1 MTDYKNIFI
10 TGATGVVG
18 KPLLQKLI
26 DNNHNIYALSRSNE
40 TAKSLSELNVPPI
53 SGDMYDR

>member
-1 MTDYKNIFI
+1 MEYKNIFI

-26 DNNHNIYALSRSNE
+26 KNIIIFMHSQEVRKL
-40 TAKSLSELNVPPI
+40 
-53 SGDMYDR
+53 

>member
-1 MTDYKNIFI
+1 MEYKNIFI

-26 DNNHNIYALSRSNE
+26 KNNHNIYALARSEE
-40 TAKSLSELNVPPI
+40 TMKDLTI
-53 SGDMYDR
+53 

>member
-26 DNNHNIYALSRSNE
+26 DNGHNIFALTRSEE
-40 TAKSLSELNVPPI
+40 TKKFLAN
-53 SGDMYDR
+53 

>member
-1 MTDYKNIFI
+1 MNYKNVFI

-26 DNNHNIYALSRSNE
+26 KTNHNIYALTRREE
-40 TAKSLSELNVPPI
+40 TKKDLI
-53 SGDMYDR
+53 